1 MWAVYLRF
9 LWWLVNFYF
18 TIYFDVPTFAEI
30 CYDAFF
36 LLKGKLEFFF
46 KLVDFMQKE
55 VFFSSINSLD
65 IDRFTTKV
73 TGDINFMDTGEFRL
87 ETDDN
92 VKEEAN

>member
-1 MWAVYLRF
+1 
-9 LWWLVNFYF
+9 
-18 TIYFDVPTFAEI
+18 
-30 CYDAFF
+30 
-36 LLKGKLEFFF
+36 
-46 KLVDFMQKE
+46 MQKE